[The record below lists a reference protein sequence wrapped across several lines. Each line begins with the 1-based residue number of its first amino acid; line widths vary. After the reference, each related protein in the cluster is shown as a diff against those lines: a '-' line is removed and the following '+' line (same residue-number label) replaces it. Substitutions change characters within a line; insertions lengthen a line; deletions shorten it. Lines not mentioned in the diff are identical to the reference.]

1 MCICRRDLRLG
12 PRYKKELQ
20 GRVTREWLSEAKLG
34 VKTKEWWCDL
44 EFLVRIWQMAVG
56 AQPPNWRLKPRVTWQ
71 ASSSH
76 ALSLDRNRA
85 ADVGYRAFTYNLH
98 SPPLTVCQLAF
109 LVVSFY
115 FIKKNYCLYLS
126 AHFF

>member
-1 MCICRRDLRLG
+1 MCISRRKRIEVG
-12 PRYKKELQ
+12 AAVQERTAGESHQRVIEWSKV
-20 GRVTREWLSEAKLG
+20 GR
-34 VKTKEWWCDL
+34 KEWWCDL

-56 AQPPNWRLKPRVTWQ
+56 AQPPNWRWKPRVTWQ